1 MVGRRDKVAS
11 LCGVMSNVYLRK
23 LGNGEFEMIN
33 MIQSILTDVRKD
45 TDGASLAEY
54 ALLLGLITGAIVLT
68 VAGLS
73 GAIGGVID
81 ATSALISGT

>member
-1 MVGRRDKVAS
+1 
-11 LCGVMSNVYLRK
+11 
-23 LGNGEFEMIN
+23 MIN